1 MTTNGN
7 EPLVDLWAERNKWL
21 ASANAAG
28 AKAKSANDV
37 HEKYCHAMSS
47 KVYAIEG
54 RIANTIAESL
64 DGLLVQAKLHGEVL
78 KDSGKWIHTA
88 ALTRNF
94 VKALERMGGAAIVG
108 T

>member
-47 KVYAIEG
+47 KVYAIED
-54 RIANTIAESL
+54 RIANTVAESL
-64 DGLLVQAKLHGEVL
+64 AGVVVQIKVHGDVL
-78 KDSGKWIHTA
+78 KDSGKWIHTP
-88 ALTRNF
+88 ALTRNV
-94 VKALERMGGAAIVG
+94 VKALERMEGAAVVG